1 MDTSVQYF
9 DDDFQALTRRQRKQ
23 KKKKTKLYVKE
34 YKQLTVDLKSIVPLT
49 ENQGRTYTSFQEDQ
63 NLLLHGVAGTGKT
76 FIALYLALDAV
87 IKGTSPKPIVILR
100 SVVPSR
106 DMGFLP
112 GSMEEKIAVY
122 EDPYR
127 SICAEL
133 TDHPT
138 AYDYFKKNNYMQ
150 FSTTS
155 YLRGLTFSDNTIIVD
170 EAQNMSFSELDTIM
184 TRVGKGCRV
193 IFCGDFRQSDLL
205 RSEER
210 RGLITFMDIIHKMR
224 SFTCIEFTKDDIVR
238 SELVKEYIIA
248 KLDNGIV

>member
-49 ENQGRTYTSFQEDQ
+49 ENQGITYTSFQEDQ

>member
-49 ENQGRTYTSFQEDQ
+49 ENQGITYTSFQEDQ

-138 AYDYFKKNNYMQ
+138 AYDYFKKNDYIQ